1 MAGFFTGKDL
11 PAIAGKD
18 EPVMVNAG
26 NVPGNILP
34 GFAGNTLPA
43 VSPVKWPAI
52 YCHQLATAAAAFYG
66 AAVSMHGTLAIW
78 QYITVTGHPASCS
91 RAMHVVANQ

>member
-34 GFAGNTLPA
+34 GFAGSFPGKVAGNILPPISHSCCSILWGSCEHAWHTCNLA
-43 VSPVKWPAI
+43 VHYSHRPPSILFK
-52 YCHQLATAAAAFYG
+52 
-66 AAVSMHGTLAIW
+66 
-78 QYITVTGHPASCS
+78 GHACS
-91 RAMHVVANQ
+91 S

>member
-43 VSPVKWPAI
+43 IHCRQFP
-52 YCHQLATAAAAFYG
+52 
-66 AAVSMHGTLAIW
+66 
-78 QYITVTGHPASCS
+78 
-91 RAMHVVANQ
+91 R

>member
-52 YCHQLATAAAAFYG
+52 YRHQLATAAAAFCMG
-66 AAVSMHGTLAIW
+66 RL
-78 QYITVTGHPASCS
+78 
-91 RAMHVVANQ
+91 